1 MQLDALITRARRK
14 VREIAPAAIVGEL
27 AEYIVVDVREPEEV
41 LHGYLPDA
49 VNVPRGLLERSVTED
64 SRFADP
70 LRPVLVY
77 SGTGLR
83 SVLACLTL
91 QQLGFRNVQSLAGGI
106 SRWSDENMPVH

>member
-1 MQLDALITRARRK
+1 MRLDALITSARSK
-14 VREIAPAAIVGEL
+14 VREIAPEAIVNEL
-27 AEYIVVDVREPEEV
+27 ADYIVVDVREPEEV

-64 SRFADP
+64 ARFADQ

-77 SGTGLR
+77 SGTGVR
-83 SVLACLTL
+83 SLLACLTL

-106 SRWSDENMPVH
+106 SRWSAESMPVH